1 MSAAAPVVR
10 RGSSA
15 DMGAVLALLESAGLP
30 TQDLAHIPG
39 LRMWVAAAEDSI
51 GGVIALQ
58 PFGTEGLLRSLAVSP
73 ARRKSGVATTLVR
86 QLEEDAR
93 AQGITRLTLLT
104 ETAEAFF
111 RRLGYEKV
119 DRAGVSE
126 VMRQCAEFRSLCPAS
141 ATCMSKAL

>member
-111 RRLGYEKV
+111 R
-119 DRAGVSE
+119 
-126 VMRQCAEFRSLCPAS
+126 
-141 ATCMSKAL
+141 